1 MRGNSKI
8 KVFIVIAVIILIT
21 LAVGY
26 ADGFI
31 GIKDLDDLRTG
42 IDIRGGVYTVL
53 YPVLKEGQ
61 ELDKENDLL
70 AAKQKIRARLDAKG
84 ILDASVT
91 IENDK
96 GRIILEIPY
105 KADDK
110 DFNPQSVIDE
120 LGKTS
125 LLTFREVTEAQY
137 VLINNYHNDEY
148 EITIK
153 STSQIEKDKQIAEL
167 RNKLSQNLKT
177 AVADDENINP
187 EDLILVEGKHV
198 IDAKPGFQK
207 DNLGKSENVIQLE
220 FNGEGTKLFSE
231 ATRRLNG
238 KKIAIFLDDEYIMA
252 PTVNSVITDG
262 NAIITGNYTI
272 PEAKEQAAIIKAGAL
287 PFSMEAKEIR
297 SISPTLGKG
306 ALDITVKAGIIAF
319 MLVFIYML
327 LYYRLPGLIANIA
340 LFGLVV
346 AEVFFIL
353 QFGITL
359 TLPGIAGIILS
370 IGMGVDAN
378 IIITER
384 IREELK
390 SGKTLKASID
400 VGFKRALTAIID
412 ANITTVI
419 SGFALVIFGTGPIK
433 GFAYTLIIGILLSF
447 LTAVLASRIM
457 LRSVSSYEFAKIK
470 WLYGVAEGGK

>member
-1 MRGNSKI
+1 
-8 KVFIVIAVIILIT
+8 
-21 LAVGY
+21 
-26 ADGFI
+26 
-31 GIKDLDDLRTG
+31 
-42 IDIRGGVYTVL
+42 
-53 YPVLKEGQ
+53 
-61 ELDKENDLL
+61 
-70 AAKQKIRARLDAKG
+70 
-84 ILDASVT
+84 
-91 IENDK
+91 
-96 GRIILEIPY
+96 
-105 KADDK
+105 
-110 DFNPQSVIDE
+110 
-120 LGKTS
+120 
-125 LLTFREVTEAQY
+125 
-137 VLINNYHNDEY
+137 
-148 EITIK
+148 
-153 STSQIEKDKQIAEL
+153 
-167 RNKLSQNLKT
+167 
-177 AVADDENINP
+177 
-187 EDLILVEGKHV
+187 
-198 IDAKPGFQK
+198 
-207 DNLGKSENVIQLE
+207 VIQLE

-370 IGMGVDAN
+370 IGNGC
-378 IIITER
+378 
-384 IREELK
+384 
-390 SGKTLKASID
+390 
-400 VGFKRALTAIID
+400 
-412 ANITTVI
+412 
-419 SGFALVIFGTGPIK
+419 
-433 GFAYTLIIGILLSF
+433 
-447 LTAVLASRIM
+447 
-457 LRSVSSYEFAKIK
+457 
-470 WLYGVAEGGK
+470 